1 MPPRVSVVIAT
12 YNTGDELDPTIESI
26 RGQLPPGQLELVL
39 VDDGSTDGT
48 GERVDALAA
57 QEDWITGRRIPNS
70 GWPSRPRN
78 VGIDAAAGDYVL
90 VMDHDDRLY
99 AGGLAAMLAA
109 ADAHDADVV
118 LGKEVRTGGRTQGLD
133 TFRHNAGRADLVA
146 DDVLLLHT
154 PHRLWRRAFLDA
166 HAIRFDESIRRLE
179 DHKIIAEG
187 FEHEPVV
194 SVVADRPCYR
204 WIIHGDNNSLRPP
217 DPTDYYGALRRVL
230 DSVDRWPHDEATK
243 DYARTM
249 WLRTTVLDR
258 FGRGGALSWPA
269 DYREELFRHARAI
282 TAERLPERLDPGL
295 PALHRVRAAL
305 LRADDLPALL
315 DYVRVDGTVT
325 TRPEL
330 VAARS
335 AGNTLTLTVR
345 TQLVSEAGPVLFVRE
360 GSRVRQRPTGPLDP
374 AVADRVLDV
383 TDDLAAGR
391 IDVML
396 TERST
401 NAEWFLP
408 TTATSDLV
416 TEGDSLGL
424 TITASADLEASTAL
438 LGHPLT
444 PGVWDVKLR
453 TAVLGYDSRV
463 AVRVGDGDVPAAWT
477 CDGVRVTPYR
487 TQGGRLALRV
497 TAVKAQPA
505 STTTATTT
513 TTAGAVRRVACGVR
527 RRLQRLR
534 SSG

>member
-1 MPPRVSVVIAT
+1 
-12 YNTGDELDPTIESI
+12 
-26 RGQLPPGQLELVL
+26 
-39 VDDGSTDGT
+39 
-48 GERVDALAA
+48 
-57 QEDWITGRRIPNS
+57 
-70 GWPSRPRN
+70 
-78 VGIDAAAGDYVL
+78 
-90 VMDHDDRLY
+90 
-99 AGGLAAMLAA
+99 
-109 ADAHDADVV
+109 
-118 LGKEVRTGGRTQGLD
+118 
-133 TFRHNAGRADLVA
+133 
-146 DDVLLLHT
+146 
-154 PHRLWRRAFLDA
+154 
-166 HAIRFDESIRRLE
+166 
-179 DHKIIAEG
+179 
-187 FEHEPVV
+187 VV
-194 SVVADRPCYR
+194 SGVADRPCYR

-401 NAEWFLP
+401 NA
-408 TTATSDLV
+408 
-416 TEGDSLGL
+416 
-424 TITASADLEASTAL
+424 
-438 LGHPLT
+438 
-444 PGVWDVKLR
+444 GV
-453 TAVLGYDSRV
+453 
-463 AVRVGDGDVPAAWT
+463 VPANHGDERPCDRRRFAWA
-477 CDGVRVTPYR
+477 DPHGVGGPRGFDRPAGSSAHARGVGREAADRRARLRLTGR
-487 TQGGRLALRV
+487 GACGGR
-497 TAVKAQPA
+497 
-505 STTTATTT
+505 
-513 TTAGAVRRVACGVR
+513 
-527 RRLQRLR
+527 
-534 SSG
+534 